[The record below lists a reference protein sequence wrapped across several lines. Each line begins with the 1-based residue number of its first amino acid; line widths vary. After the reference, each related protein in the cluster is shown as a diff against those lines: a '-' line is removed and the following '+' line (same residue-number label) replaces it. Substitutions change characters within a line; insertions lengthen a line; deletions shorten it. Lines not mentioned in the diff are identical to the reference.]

1 MTVLTNL
8 PSNSINTLDI
18 DKDTNIVTI
27 QWKSSDRYYYYRV
40 ENLTEFEESVMNNIP
55 YSQDPEEDDKSLG
68 RFINQSIADGVLIQ
82 LSEVTPDN
90 ILLLNED
97 ADVSNN

>member
-97 ADVSNN
+97 ADVYND